1 MIARILGMDGRRL
14 AELMDEYTEVVEH
27 SRDSWRVEY
36 RGRVVFITVDGAH
49 DRLRMMTPVEE
60 ERLLDEDDLRTLL
73 AANFDR
79 ALDARFAL
87 ADEFLWSVFMHPL
100 RDLTER
106 LFLDALEQLTTL
118 ADNYGGSYSSSDLF
132 FAAD

>member
-1 MIARILGMDGRRL
+1 MITRAPGMDGQRL
-14 AELMDEYTEVVEH
+14 AELIDEYTRVVER
-27 SRDSWRVEY
+27 SPGSWRAEY
-36 RGRVVFITVDGAH
+36 RGRVIFIVIDPAH

-60 ERLLDEDDLRTLL
+60 ERNLGEDDLRTLL

-106 LFLDALEQLTTL
+106 QFLDALDQVTTL
-118 ADNYGGSYSSSDLF
+118 ADNYGSSYSSSDLF
-132 FAAD
+132 FTTD